1 MVFIANE
8 PPCLKRLIV
17 VLPRRIAL
25 RSGWAYKKVMETST
39 VNACDISAH
48 ENWFAVYAA
57 SKCAVESANP
67 RGDVGPMHLKI
78 RHSMAVLENA
88 RRMVAC
94 ENFSSVQRRVCL
106 LAALYHDVGRFE
118 QYLRF
123 HTFKDK
129 ESCDH
134 GQMGVRILKQE
145 KRLNDEDP
153 LVRKAVLAA
162 VSLHNRFALPRGLP
176 ELTATAAHVVRDA
189 DKLDILRVMDE
200 QLSGPGPYHP
210 TVVLSLPDVP
220 DVYSEAVLRA
230 VSEGRVAAYADLR
243 SVNDFRLLLGTWFF
257 DMHFASS
264 RRQFVEDGHALNLL
278 RGLPDHAPYGQARQ
292 AMLEKLGVRRD
303 ASTF

>member
-1 MVFIANE
+1 M
-8 PPCLKRLIV
+8 RG
-17 VLPRRIAL
+17 PRCIAL
-25 RSGWAYKKVMETST
+25 CSGGAYKKVMETNT
-39 VNACDISAH
+39 VNACDISTH
-48 ENWFAVYAA
+48 EKWFAAYAA
-57 SKCAVESANP
+57 GKCAEESANP
-67 RGDVGPMHLKI
+67 GGDVGPMHLKI

-88 RRMVAC
+88 RRMAAC

-129 ESCDH
+129 VSCDH

-145 KRLNDEDP
+145 KRLNDETP

-162 VSLHNRFALPRGLP
+162 VALHNRFALPQGLP
-176 ELTATAAHVVRDA
+176 EVTATAAHVVRDA

-200 QLSGPGPYHP
+200 HLSGPGPYNP
-210 TVVLSLPDVP
+210 TVVLSLPDAP
-220 DVYSEAVLRA
+220 GVYSEAVLRA
-230 VSEGRVAAYADLR
+230 AREGRVAAYADLR

-278 RGLPDHAPYGQARQ
+278 RGLPTSAPYGQVRQ
-292 AMLEKLGVRRD
+292 AMLEKFGALRD
-303 ASTF
+303 VASL

>member
-1 MVFIANE
+1 
-8 PPCLKRLIV
+8 
-17 VLPRRIAL
+17 
-25 RSGWAYKKVMETST
+25 METST

-57 SKCAVESANP
+57 SKCAVESSNP

-123 HTFKDK
+123 HTFKDR

-145 KRLNDEDP
+145 KRLDGEAP
-153 LVRKAVLAA
+153 FVRKAVLAVVA
-162 VSLHNRFALPRGLP
+162 LHNRFALPRGLP

-189 DKLDILRVMDE
+189 DKLDILRIMDE
-200 QLSGPGPYHP
+200 HLSGPGPYHP

>member
-1 MVFIANE
+1 MSHHASSGWLVREA
-8 PPCLKRLIV
+8 L
-17 VLPRRIAL
+17 RIAL
-25 RSGWAYKKVMETST
+25 RSGRAYKKVMETNT
-39 VNACDISAH
+39 VNVCDISAH
-48 ENWFAVYAA
+48 EKWFAAYAA

-67 RGDVGPMHLKI
+67 HGDVGPMHLKI

-88 RRMVAC
+88 RRMVVC
-94 ENFSSVQRRVCL
+94 ENFTPVQRRVCL

-123 HTFKDK
+123 HTFKDR

-145 KRLNDEDP
+145 KRLDGEAP

-162 VSLHNRFALPRGLP
+162 VALHNRFALPRGLP

-200 QLSGPGPYHP
+200 HLSGPGPYHP
-210 TVVLSLPDVP
+210 TVVLSLPDAP
-220 DVYSEAVLRA
+220 GIYSEAVLRA
-230 VSEGRVAAYADLR
+230 AHEGRVAAYADLR

-257 DMHFASS
+257 DMHFATS
-264 RRQFVEDGHALNLL
+264 RRQFVEDGHALSLL
-278 RGLPDHAPYGQARQ
+278 RGLPDHAPYGQVKQ
-292 AMLEKLGVRRD
+292 AMLAKLGALRD
-303 ASTF
+303 AASF

>member
-25 RSGWAYKKVMETST
+25 RSGWAYKKVMETNT

-48 ENWFAVYAA
+48 EKWFAVYAA
-57 SKCAVESANP
+57 SKCAEESANP

-88 RRMVAC
+88 RRMAAC

-106 LAALYHDVGRFE
+106 LAALYHDLGRFE

-145 KRLNDEDP
+145 KRLNDEAP

-162 VSLHNRFALPRGLP
+162 VALHNRFALPRGLP

-200 QLSGPGPYHP
+200 HLSGPGPYNP
-210 TVVLSLPDVP
+210 TVVLSLPDTP
-220 DVYSEAVLRA
+220 GVYSEAVLRA
-230 VSEGRVAAYADLR
+230 AREGRVAAYADLC

-257 DMHFASS
+257 DLHFATC
-264 RRQFVEDGHALNLL
+264 RQKFLQDGYAHNLL
-278 RGLPDHAPYGQARQ
+278 RHMPPTVPQAAARDY
-292 AMLEKLGVRRD
+292 MLALLD
-303 ASTF
+303 AAKNDA